1 MDRSRRLR
9 KGPEFDTAYQ
19 KGTAVR
25 GPLLVVRVSPNGL
38 GRDRWGFAVGRRLAP
53 LAHDRNRVRRRLREA
68 ARQAGG
74 EQGRDI
80 IVVARE
86 GALTAPVAELAA
98 ELRRLLRR
106 ASKGGAPGE
115 RRLAGDAEAAGQ
127 EQKQEDGR

>member
-1 MDRSRRLR
+1 
-9 KGPEFDTAYQ
+9 
-19 KGTAVR
+19 VR

-86 GALTAPVAELAA
+86 GALTAPVAELAE

-106 ASKGGAPGE
+106 AAKAGAPGE
-115 RRLAGDAEAAGQ
+115 RRSGGGAEAG
-127 EQKQEDGR
+127 EEPREGECR

>member
-1 MDRSRRLR
+1 M
-9 KGPEFDTAYQ
+9 
-19 KGTAVR
+19 R

-68 ARQAGG
+68 ARQAG
-74 EQGRDI
+74 EEEGRDI

-86 GALTAPVAELAA
+86 GAKAASVAELAE

-106 ASKGGAPGE
+106 AAKGGGAGGRRDRAVEGASGE
-115 RRLAGDAEAAGQ
+115 EQRQ
-127 EQKQEDGR
+127 EGVR

>member
-74 EQGRDI
+74 EEGRDI

-86 GALTAPVAELAA
+86 GATTASVAELAE

-106 ASKGGAPGE
+106 AAKGGGAGE
-115 RRLAGDAEAAGQ
+115 RQPGAVEGASGEEQRQ
-127 EQKQEDGR
+127 EGGR

>member
-9 KGPEFDTAYQ
+9 KGPEFDMAYQ

-68 ARQAGG
+68 ARQAG
-74 EQGRDI
+74 EEEGRDI

-86 GALTAPVAELAA
+86 GAKAASVAELAE

-106 ASKGGAPGE
+106 AAKGGGAGGRRPGAVE
-115 RRLAGDAEAAGQ
+115 GASGEEQRQ
-127 EQKQEDGR
+127 EGVR

>member
-68 ARQAGG
+68 ARQAG
-74 EQGRDI
+74 EEEGRDI

-86 GALTAPVAELAA
+86 GAKAASVAELAE

-106 ASKGGAPGE
+106 AAKGGGAGGRRDRAVEGASGE
-115 RRLAGDAEAAGQ
+115 EQRQ
-127 EQKQEDGR
+127 EGVR